1 MKYTRI
7 LKKGSTG
14 EDVKYIQNCLISLNY
29 SCGTSGADGNFGSNT
44 EKAVISYQ
52 KNHKDINNN
61 RLSIDGIVGKKTWNA
76 IERDYKEKTEKIKY
90 TRVLKLGMSGNDV
103 KYMKDCLFKLKYY

>member
-14 EDVKYIQNCLISLNY
+14 KDVKYIQNCLISLNY
-29 SCGTSGADGNFGSNT
+29 SCGASGADGNFGSNT
-44 EKAVISYQ
+44 KKAVISYQ

-76 IERDYKEKTEKIKY
+76 IERDYKEKTEKIDESIII
-90 TRVLKLGMSGNDV
+90 MEGN
-103 KYMKDCLFKLKYY
+103 